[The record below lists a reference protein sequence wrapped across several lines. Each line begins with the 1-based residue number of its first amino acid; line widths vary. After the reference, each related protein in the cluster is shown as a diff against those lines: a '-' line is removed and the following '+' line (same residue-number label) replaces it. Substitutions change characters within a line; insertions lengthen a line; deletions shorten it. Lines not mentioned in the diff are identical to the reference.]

1 MARAALALRLA
12 RRELRGGLRG
22 FVVFLVCLAL
32 GVGAIAAVGSVRAA
46 IDAGLRENGAVILG
60 GDAEITLT
68 YRFATAAERRWMEE
82 TARAVSEIVDFRSM
96 AVAGDGDGA
105 IRALARVKAV
115 DDAYPLY
122 GAVRLAPARPLAEA
136 LAGRGAVMAPILA
149 DRLGLSPGDSF
160 RLGEKSFRLTAILE
174 RMPDDTGQA
183 LLGPPILLR
192 RAALEGSGLLVPGT
206 LFESRYRMALPG
218 GADPDAL
225 ESQVKARFADS
236 GLRWRDARRAAPGT
250 QEFIDRIS
258 AFLVL
263 VGLAGLAVGG
273 VGIAASVRAY
283 LEGKIETMAVLR
295 TLGAGAGLVFAVY
308 LAQIGALAALGVA
321 IGLALGAGVP
331 FALAPV
337 LLARLPV
344 PAEIGLYPGPL
355 AEAALYGGLTALVFT
370 LWPLSRTRRVKPAAL
385 FREGAAPARAWPGAG
400 IALVLLALA
409 AALVGAAAILSG
421 VPRLALWA
429 AAGIA
434 AALLLLFGAAR
445 LLARLSRFAARRLRR
460 RPALRLALGAVG
472 APGGETG
479 AVVLALGLGL
489 SVLAA
494 VGQIDVNLRAALAR
508 DLPEVAP
515 AYFVVDIQPDQIAPF
530 REMLR
535 AERAVTKTEAA
546 PMLRGIITAIN
557 GRDPQEVAGD
567 HWVLRGDR
575 GVTYSE
581 RPPAR
586 TRITAGAWWPEGYSG
601 PPQVSFAAG
610 EAAELGLALGDR
622 LTVNIL
628 GRDIEARITSF
639 REVDFST
646 AGIGFVMAM
655 NPAAL
660 KGAPHSWIATV
671 YADEGAG
678 GALVNRL
685 AREFP
690 NITVIG
696 VRAAIERIS
705 EIIAGLAAAITY
717 GALATLVTGLFVLI
731 GAAAAGARA
740 RTREAAILK
749 TLGAGRGRILASFAM
764 RSALM
769 GAAAG
774 IVAVAAGA
782 GGGWAVMRFVME
794 AAYDF
799 AAVPALAIV
808 AGGVAVTLL
817 AGLGFALGPLAARPA
832 AVLRARE

>member
-1 MARAALALRLA
+1 MAQALLALRLA

-22 FVVFLVCLAL
+22 FIVFLVCLAL
-32 GVGAIAAVGSVRAA
+32 GVGAIAAVGSVRSA
-46 IDAGLRENGAVILG
+46 IDAGLRENGALILG

-68 YRFATAAERRWMEE
+68 YRFASEAERCWMEE
-82 TARAVSEIVDFRSM
+82 TARAVSEIIDFRSM
-96 AVAGDGDGA
+96 AVAGEGDGA
-105 IRALARVKAV
+105 VRALARVKAV
-115 DDAYPLY
+115 DGAYPLY
-122 GAVRLAPARPLAEA
+122 GDTRLLPDMALSEA
-136 LAGRGAVMAPILA
+136 IGGQGAVMAPILA
-149 DRLGLSPGDSF
+149 DRLGLSPGETF
-160 RLGEKSFRLTAILE
+160 RLGEKRFRLAAILE
-174 RMPDDTGQA
+174 RMPDGTGQA
-183 LLGPPILLR
+183 LLGPPVILR

-206 LFESRYRMALPG
+206 LFESRYRLALQDG
-218 GADPDAL
+218 TDLDAL
-225 ESQVKARFADS
+225 KAEAAARFPDS

-250 QEFIDRIS
+250 QEFVDRIS

-283 LEGKIETMAVLR
+283 LEGRIETMAVLR
-295 TLGAGAGLVFAVY
+295 TLGAEARLVFSVY
-308 LAQIGALAALGVA
+308 LAQIGVLAALGIA
-321 IGLALGAGVP
+321 LGLALGAGVP

-344 PAEIGLYPGPL
+344 PAEIGLYPAPL
-355 AEAALYGGLTALVFT
+355 AEAAIYGALTALLFT
-370 LWPLSRTRRVKPAAL
+370 LWPLARTRRVKPAAL
-385 FREGAAPARAWPGAG
+385 FREGAAPARVRPGMG
-400 IALVLLALA
+400 GALVLVSVA
-409 AALVGAAAILSG
+409 AALIAAAALFSG

-429 AAGIA
+429 AAGIT
-434 AALLLLFGAAR
+434 AALVVLFVAAHV
-445 LLARLSRFAARRLRR
+445 LARLARAAARRLRR

-489 SVLAA
+489 SVLAI

-515 AYFVVDIQPDQIAPF
+515 AYFVVDIQPHQIDPF
-530 REMLR
+530 REMLH
-535 AERAVTKTEAA
+535 ADPAVGKVEAA

-557 GRDPQEVAGD
+557 GRDPDRVAGD
-567 HWVLRGDR
+567 HWVLQGDR
-575 GVTYSE
+575 GVTYAE
-581 RPPAR
+581 RPPPR
-586 TRITAGAWWPEGYSG
+586 TRITAGDWWPEDYDG
-601 PPQVSFAAG
+601 PPQISFAAE
-610 EAAELGLALGDR
+610 EAAEMGLALGDR

-628 GRDIEARITSF
+628 GRDIEARLTSF

-655 NPAAL
+655 NPSAL
-660 KGAPHSWIATV
+660 KGAPHSWIATI
-671 YADEGAG
+671 YADEAAG
-678 GALVNRL
+678 GALVNEL

-696 VRAAIERIS
+696 VPAAIERVS
-705 EIIAGLAAAITY
+705 EVIAGLAAAITY
-717 GALATLVTGLFVLI
+717 GALATLVTGLFVLV

-740 RTREAAILK
+740 RTHEAAVLK

-794 AAYDF
+794 AEYGF
-799 AAVPALAIV
+799 APLSALVIV
-808 AGGVAVTLL
+808 AGGVAVTLM
-817 AGLGFALGPLAARPA
+817 AGLGFALRPLAARPA